1 MVARHE
7 RGDNEGE
14 EEIEHSCLILGNHH
28 NHKSRSQYMPCRPS
42 QLLLTSRM
50 YVANFTQTS
59 HISAMSLGK
68 TIIMLITIVS

>member
-28 NHKSRSQYMPCRPS
+28 NHKSCSQYALPS
-42 QLLLTSRM
+42 FPT
-50 YVANFTQTS
+50 APNFQNVCS
-59 HISAMSLGK
+59 KFYSD
-68 TIIMLITIVS
+68 